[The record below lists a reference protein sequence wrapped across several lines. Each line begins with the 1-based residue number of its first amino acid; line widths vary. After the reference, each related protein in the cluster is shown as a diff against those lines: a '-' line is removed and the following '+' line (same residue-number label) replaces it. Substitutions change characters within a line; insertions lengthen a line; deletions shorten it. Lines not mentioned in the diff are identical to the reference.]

1 MIDDSIVQG
10 FPCPWYDFVR
20 AAYKK
25 PGAISKMSRI
35 MENSDRK
42 IDWIIDSEGEL
53 YVPSSNS
60 KSESFRLKV
69 RTFFKTCVTDV
80 DFYFRDAPI
89 EYFISKRKEK
99 KVKER
104 HQLFDISLT

>member
-42 IDWIIDSEGEL
+42 IDWIIDSEGKL
-53 YVPSSNS
+53 YVSSSNS
-60 KSESFRLKV
+60 KSESFRLKI
-69 RTFFKTCVTDV
+69 RIFLKTCVTNV
-80 DFYFRDAPI
+80 DSYFRRDRI
-89 EYFISKRKEK
+89 FY
-99 KVKER
+99 
-104 HQLFDISLT
+104 